1 MTDVDDW
8 SDPSDD
14 GFEPDPSDYDPSDY
28 EEARAREEHE
38 EHEEHCDRVHGGKD
52 CDCPRPEFGAG
63 IEYSEEAPF

>member
-8 SDPSDD
+8 SDPTRDD
-14 GFEPDPSDYDPSDY
+14 REPDPSDY
-28 EEARAREEHE
+28 EEARAREEYQD
-38 EHEEHCDRVHGGKD
+38 HCAQVHGGAD